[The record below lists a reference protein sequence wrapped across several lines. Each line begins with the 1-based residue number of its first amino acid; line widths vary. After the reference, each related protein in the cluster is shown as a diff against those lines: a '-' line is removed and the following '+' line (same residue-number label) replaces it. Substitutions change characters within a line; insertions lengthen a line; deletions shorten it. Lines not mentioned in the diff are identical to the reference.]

1 MEATALAAASKPSFA
16 STSSSDLEAVDRPSS
31 SLHSHLQ
38 RRRRLLLRTRGFA
51 NSLLP
56 TRRWKGGCLLYAYVL
71 YKSKLLQGRSYWKT
85 FGGTIGVFVLFFAFS
100 TTILKYF
107 GGKYTRTTAL
117 SQACKLE
124 MRYGRRQTFQVPNSF
139 AKIWSGNCNSHK
151 LITNPFRKVTTKNW
165 VTAYKL
171 K

>member
-16 STSSSDLEAVDRPSS
+16 STSTTNLEAVDRPSS

-71 YKSKLLQGRSYWKT
+71 YKSKLFQGRRYGKT
-85 FGGTIGVFVLFFAFS
+85 FGGYKRGIFSIFFIFTTYSLFWNILGDGANTHITIACILELGLQTWNEKWEKANFS
-100 TTILKYF
+100 S
-107 GGKYTRTTAL
+107 
-117 SQACKLE
+117 SQLLQKFDL
-124 MRYGRRQTFQVPNSF
+124 GIVT
-139 AKIWSGNCNSHK
+139 
-151 LITNPFRKVTTKNW
+151 LINW
-165 VTAYKL
+165 LPTHFEK
-171 K
+171 

>member
-71 YKSKLLQGRSYWKT
+71 YKSKLLQGRSYWQT

-107 GGKYTRTTAL
+107 GGKYTHTTHTSSNPHL
-117 SQACKLE
+117 SIACILE
-124 MRYGRRQTFQVPNSF
+124 SGLQTWN
-139 AKIWSGNCNSHK
+139 AKWEKANFSSSQLFCKNLIWE
-151 LITNPFRKVTTKNW
+151 L
-165 VTAYKL
+165 
-171 K
+171 